1 VLAQMLANLFCKG
14 SHSKCF
20 RLCGSQG
27 LYRNYSAL
35 LVLCKSSHRG
45 YVNKGTG
52 YVSIELYLKKKKTD
66 GGPDLALNPNSAY

>member
-1 VLAQMLANLFCKG
+1 MLAQMLANLFCKG

-20 RLCGSQG
+20 RVCGSPG
-27 LYRNYSAL
+27 LYCKYSAL

-52 YVSIELYLKKKKTD
+52 LCFNKTLFTKID